1 MVKKFTTNCSFGG
14 RVSPVTL
21 YIGNPTKGNHPLSF
35 QSKWLSQERGGNIP
49 QNIMDSFA
57 KLSEIAEKNKVSF
70 EDLCAYVIDEI
81 NSNQAL
87 AKEAKNAY
95 SLKENSKN
103 NEEQGE

>member
-14 RVSPVTL
+14 RTSPVTL
-21 YIGNPTKGNHPLSF
+21 YIGNPVKGNHPLSF

-70 EDLCAYVIDEI
+70 EELCSYVIDEI
-81 NSNQAL
+81 NANQAL

-95 SLKENSKN
+95 NLSDNNKEKN
-103 NEEQGE
+103 NEK